1 MGSLV
6 KFTWAASLT
15 FELLPSFFFLKKMS
29 KRKNAED
36 EDSARP
42 LVRPPAPLKGEVS
55 LDTPPLSF
63 DHDLNEV
70 EQQAFDSCKSEMRSC
85 SFTIVEVEAQRL
97 RAAVSLVRELVTRH
111 PKIAKVRKGSTLTG
125 FLLFHATYMLRH
137 KANPD
142 LEVIELVKFLIE
154 KNPSALFWRG
164 PYYYDCLRRI
174 LDTPLI
180 HLWLAE
186 NLPSVLERACQIYQ
200 DGRGGDAVLG
210 LSPPE
215 EILNKYFLYKTVSA
229 SQLLKYFDK
238 FPQSLDEHIYNES
251 ESTMVPILYFI
262 DRTGIYFGGSDDE
275 RGDEHFQVLKCMA
288 SKRPELLCTGE
299 VSVVLTAM
307 HWANEGVGYHGSQD
321 KACSLIKIL
330 VRACPVS
337 ILTEGTRYQES
348 ADILPMTPFDF
359 LPSIRS
365 RTFRDELNVFFDRC
379 LKQEALLEADLS
391 LVREVLNK
399 VKVIEQIHRDSFHAN
414 KECAYQEWASKFFR
428 KYEGAR
434 KEIFQDLK

>member
-1 MGSLV
+1 
-6 KFTWAASLT
+6 
-15 FELLPSFFFLKKMS
+15 
-29 KRKNAED
+29 
-36 EDSARP
+36 
-42 LVRPPAPLKGEVS
+42 
-55 LDTPPLSF
+55 
-63 DHDLNEV
+63 
-70 EQQAFDSCKSEMRSC
+70 MRSC

-210 LSPPE
+210 LSPPK

-229 SQLLKYFDK
+229 SQLQKYFDK

-275 RGDEHFQVLKCMA
+275 RWDEHFQVLKCMA

-337 ILTEGTRYQES
+337 ILTEGRYHYRV
-348 ADILPMTPFDF
+348 LNRLRPPMTPFDLLQSSDSHI
-359 LPSIRS
+359 LPAIREDLKPFFA
-365 RTFRDELNVFFDRC
+365 RTKQCLDR
-379 LKQEALLEADLS
+379 KAALEADLS
-391 LVREVLNK
+391 
-399 VKVIEQIHRDSFHAN
+399 
-414 KECAYQEWASKFFR
+414 FFR
-428 KYEGAR
+428 KVFDTVQSHSIQGDYQAWILASITNLE
-434 KEIFQDLK
+434 EELKYVNVFKPLL